1 MRLTTS
7 HYKNNFL
14 HNYHT
19 GPRSSIDRFQL
30 KKKTFHVFSKNLVL
44 EKLFCVM
51 EGFSITQRLLW
62 LSENMR
68 AGLEGEL
75 TTVLYFYVNHS
86 WNSEFVKINNM

>member
-1 MRLTTS
+1 
-7 HYKNNFL
+7 
-14 HNYHT
+14 
-19 GPRSSIDRFQL
+19 
-30 KKKTFHVFSKNLVL
+30 
-44 EKLFCVM
+44 M